1 MKSMRLAILALTLA
15 VSGTALAAPQSTGSP
30 TGNDP
35 ATGTGNE
42 SAQPVSDTWITTK
55 VKAELLAAKGVTGTD
70 INVETVNGVVKLSG
84 HVDGKTEAD
93 KAIEIARKIDGVKKV
108 DSTALVSAKSA
119 THSK

>member
-15 VSGTALAAPQSTGSP
+15 VSGTALAAPQSNGSP
-30 TGNDP
+30 AGNDP

-55 VKAELLAAKGVTGTD
+55 VKAELLATKGVTGTD
-70 INVETVNGVVKLSG
+70 INVETVNGVVRLSG

-93 KAIEIARKIDGVKKV
+93 KAVEIARKIDGVKKV
-108 DSTALVSAKSA
+108 DSTGLVSARSA
-119 THSK
+119 HNK